1 MSTIEDQPAPK
12 PTTRTPAWE
21 LVINYVEA
29 MSTQHPAAASAT
41 WRRDGVGHIAEQV
54 LADMRERDRI
64 GRERYG
70 VPLTADN
77 GRKHLVDAYQE
88 MLDAV
93 VYLAAEIDEDGGDF
107 DLNTYATRLFKVQ
120 LANLFDLRH
129 LLVQRGL

>member
-12 PTTRTPAWE
+12 PNTTRTPAWE

-29 MSTQHPAAASAT
+29 TR
-41 WRRDGVGHIAEQV
+41 RRDGVGHVAEQV

-93 VYLAAEIDEDGGDF
+93 VYLAAEIDEASGDF
-107 DLNTYATRLFKVQ
+107 TACASLNTYVTRLFKVQ
-120 LANLFDLRH
+120 LTNLYDLRH
-129 LLVQRGL
+129 LLVLRGL